1 MSMTPT
7 AEQPLAGLKIVE
19 MSTMITCSLAA
30 MMMRAQGAEVV
41 KVEPVLMGDPMRYI
55 GSQKNGQ
62 SALFHNC
69 NRGKRSLAID
79 LKHENGVEAVKRLAG
94 EADILLNNYRPGVM
108 DKLGLGSDILR
119 AANPSLINV
128 AVTGFGTIGP
138 LAHRPAYDH
147 VIQGI
152 SGLTGMQGGTDPETG
167 DSYDFIKMLIC
178 DKVTAY
184 TVAQAA
190 TAALVARAA
199 TGAGQHIDI
208 SMLHACLAFMW
219 PDGMMHFTLLDDDA
233 IDLPP
238 MSETYQTINT
248 KDGAI
253 AASALTDQHWDAI
266 LKLLDREDLKDS
278 PIFTSLPAR
287 MANIGEVM
295 KILKDGALNLTV
307 DEVMQAF
314 EAADIPSAPCE
325 RRSTVTANEQV
336 QAIGAL
342 ETYVTENLGR
352 LTAPTPPALFN
363 AAPTS
368 LAEPSPGHGQHS
380 RAIMEE
386 LGFDVDTVE
395 VMAQKGALL
404 CA

>member
-1 MSMTPT
+1 MSNKPT
-7 AEQPLAGLKIVE
+7 AEKPLAGLKIVE

-30 MMMRAQGAEVV
+30 MMMRAQGAEVI
-41 KVEPVLMGDPMRYI
+41 KVEPVLMGDPMRYL

-94 EADILLNNYRPGVM
+94 EADVMLNNYRPGVM
-108 DKLGLGSDILR
+108 DKLGLGSDVLR
-119 AANPSLINV
+119 AANPRLINV
-128 AVTGFGTIGP
+128 AVTGFGTVGP
-138 LAHRPAYDH
+138 MANRPAYDH

-152 SGLTGMQGGTDPETG
+152 SGLTGMQGGIDPESG
-167 DSYDFIKMLIC
+167 DRYDFIKMLIC

-199 TGAGQHIDI
+199 TDEGQHIDI

-219 PDGMMHFTLLDDDA
+219 PDGMMHFTLQDEDA

-238 MSETYQTINT
+238 MSETYQVINT

-266 LKLLDREDLKDS
+266 LKLLDREDLKED
-278 PIFTSLPAR
+278 PRFATLLGR
-287 MANIGEVM
+287 MSNLGHVM
-295 KILKDGALNLTV
+295 GLLKDGAAHLTI
-307 DEVMQAF
+307 DEVMTAF
-314 EAADIPSAPCE
+314 EAADIPSTPCE
-325 RRSTVTANEQV
+325 RRRTLTANAQI

-342 ETYVTENLGR
+342 ETYVTDNLGK
-352 LTAPTPPALFN
+352 LTAPTPPALF
-363 AAPTS
+363 AGAPTS

-380 RAIMEE
+380 QKIMQE
-386 LGFDVDTVE
+386 LGFTDQVVTEMVE
-395 VMAQKGALL
+395 SGALL
-404 CA
+404 CG